1 MAINWHEV
9 PLVRLVLPFI
19 AGILL
24 AIFTQ
29 WQPSVEIL
37 TIGLLVLIGV
47 LFYLNSARNRWQ
59 WRWLY
64 GLTVSV
70 LMVWLGWQVTHL
82 QDELR
87 HVDHFQTKLA
97 KQNIIV
103 GKIYEI
109 GPTSTG
115 KARVN
120 LAVEAIGS
128 PDGALQTTH
137 GNLLAYL
144 DSAALAALNYGDRI
158 SLLGNINRIESPKNP
173 NAFDYARYMH
183 FKNVHYQA
191 FVRNGDWQ
199 FLEPA
204 NRYNLLVIADR
215 LRDRCIDILKQHF
228 PTENELAVA
237 SALILGYRGEITEE
251 VRNAYANTG
260 AMHVLAVSG
269 LHVGFVYL
277 GISFLLG
284 LVRTKWRH
292 WKLAKT
298 LLEIAAIWSFALLTG
313 ASPSV
318 LRASTMFSF
327 IIFGKYIQGHTNIY
341 NTLAASAFFLL
352 CWNPYFLLDVG
363 FQLSYLAVLGIVY
376 FQPKIYKLLH
386 INNKIGD
393 YAWKLVAVS
402 LAAQISTLPISLYYF
417 HQFPMYFWLSG
428 LVVVPVAVV
437 ILCGGFL
444 LFITNAIP
452 GWSWL
457 LGKALWSIIAL
468 VNKAIFMIQQ
478 MPGST
483 VKGIWI
489 GFGAVLLLYVLIMM
503 VVMAIESR
511 QFKWLLAGLS
521 FFVMFGLLNAINQWQ
536 VLQQQELVVYSISR
550 HSAIDF
556 FDGQKLVSIAD
567 ADERTLNFAAQN
579 HRWSQRVREMEQLP
593 MPNGLAVYRFG
604 QVHLAV
610 INGESDSNFKEKIPV
625 DYVLIRG
632 NPWGT
637 LAELIEPLDCK
648 RVIFDTS
655 NYPGNI
661 AKWREEAALSG
672 LEVVDVQTSGA
683 IQFNLA
689 INTF

>member
-9 PLVRLVLPFI
+9 PLLRLVLPFI
-19 AGILL
+19 VGILF
-24 AIFTQ
+24 AIYTS
-29 WQPSVEIL
+29 WQPSVGVLIA
-37 TIGLLVLIGV
+37 GLLLITGA

-59 WRWLY
+59 LRWLY

-70 LMVWLGWQVTHL
+70 FMVWLGWQLTQLH
-82 QDELR
+82 DELR
-87 HVDHFQTKLA
+87 QANHFQTALA
-97 KQNIIV
+97 ERNVVV
-103 GKIYEI
+103 GEIYKIE
-109 GPTSTG
+109 PTSTG
-115 KARVN
+115 KARVQ
-120 LAVEAIGS
+120 LQIEAIGV
-128 PDGALQTTH
+128 PDTPLQTAH

-144 DSAALAALNYGDRI
+144 DSTALEQLNYGDRI
-158 SLLGNINRIESPKNP
+158 SLLANINRIEQPKNP
-173 NAFDYARYMH
+173 KAFDYARYMH
-183 FKNVHYQA
+183 FKNVHHQA
-191 FVRNGDWQ
+191 FVWGNDWQ
-199 FLEPA
+199 LLEPA
-204 NRYNLLVIADR
+204 DRYNLLVIADR
-215 LRDRCIDILKQHF
+215 LRDRCIGILKKHF

-237 SALILGYRGEITEE
+237 SALILGYRGEITDE

-269 LHVGFVYL
+269 LHVGFIYL

-298 LLEIAAIWSFALLTG
+298 LLEIAAIWSFAVLTG

-327 IIFGKYIQGHTNIY
+327 IIFGGYIQGYTNIY

-352 CWNPYFLLDVG
+352 CWNPYFLMDVG

-376 FQPKIYKLLH
+376 FQPKIYKLLYIKH
-386 INNKIGD
+386 KIGD

-457 LGKALWSIIAL
+457 LGKALWGIVAL
-468 VNKAIFMIQQ
+468 VNKAIFLIQQ
-478 MPGST
+478 IPGST
-483 VKGIWI
+483 LKGIWI
-489 GFGAVLLLYVLIMM
+489 GFGTVLLLYALIMM
-503 VVMAIESR
+503 VVLAMESR
-511 QFKWLLAGLS
+511 QFKWLVAGLG
-521 FFVMFGLLNAINQWQ
+521 FLAVVGLMRAITQWQ
-536 VLQQQELVVYSISR
+536 VLQQRELVVYNISR

-556 FDGQKLVSIAD
+556 FDGRKMVSIND
-567 ADERTLNFAAQN
+567 AEERSLTFAAQN
-579 HRWSQRVREMEQLP
+579 QRWSRRVREVEQLP

-604 QVHLAV
+604 QVQMAV
-610 INGESDSNFKEKIPV
+610 VDGEFDSNFNKKIPV

-637 LAELIEPLDCK
+637 LTELLEPFDCQ
-648 RVIFDTS
+648 RVIFDAS

-661 AKWREEAALSG
+661 AKWRAEAEKLG
-672 LEVVDVQTSGA
+672 LEIEDVQTNGA
-683 IQFNLA
+683 FQLSMQ
-689 INTF
+689 